1 MILLSTEI
9 VSHYTENMLRSQ
21 HFSNAALM
29 RIASYASVATALAL
43 ITAKLTAWYISDSI
57 SILASLIDS
66 SLDLLASLVNLL
78 AIRHALQPADKEHR
92 FGHGKAEPLAALGQ
106 SMFITGSAIMLLFQA
121 SGRLINPQ
129 PLTTGIEL
137 GIAVMLFSMLATIG
151 LLFLQRFVIIKTNS
165 SAIRAD
171 SLHYRSDLL
180 INFSVIIALFLS
192 HFGLIWLDPL
202 MAIFIA
208 VYVLFSA
215 WRILRDAVDLL
226 MDHEITDKERQQI
239 IQTALTHSQAKG
251 VHDLRTRR
259 SGTRTFIQLHLELD
273 PELSLQQAH
282 DVSVAVS
289 QDIQG
294 LFDEAEVI
302 IHQDPINDQSIEQS
316 PA

>member
-1 MILLSTEI
+1 
-9 VSHYTENMLRSQ
+9 
-21 HFSNAALM
+21 M
-29 RIASYASVATALAL
+29 RIASYASVITALAL
-43 ITAKLTAWYISDSI
+43 ITAKLTAWYISDSM

-121 SGRLINPQ
+121 SGRLITPQ

-151 LLFLQRFVIIKTNS
+151 LLFVQRFVIIKTNS

-202 MAIFIA
+202 LI
-208 VYVLFSA
+208 Y
-215 WRILRDAVDLL
+215 
-226 MDHEITDKERQQI
+226 
-239 IQTALTHSQAKG
+239 
-251 VHDLRTRR
+251 
-259 SGTRTFIQLHLELD
+259 
-273 PELSLQQAH
+273 
-282 DVSVAVS
+282 
-289 QDIQG
+289 
-294 LFDEAEVI
+294 
-302 IHQDPINDQSIEQS
+302 
-316 PA
+316 

>member
-1 MILLSTEI
+1 VI

-106 SMFITGSAIMLLFQA
+106 SMFIAGSAIMLLFQA

-151 LLFLQRFVIIKTNS
+151 LLFVQRFVIIKTNS

-192 HFGLIWLDPL
+192 YFGLIWLDPL

-226 MDHEITDKERQQI
+226 MDHEITDIERRQI

-259 SGTRTFIQLHLELD
+259 SGTTTFIQLHLELA

-302 IHQDPINDQSIEQS
+302 IHQDPINEQSIEQS
-316 PA
+316 QA

>member
-1 MILLSTEI
+1 MI

-29 RIASYASVATALAL
+29 RIASYASVITALAL
-43 ITAKLTAWYISDSI
+43 ITAKLTAWYISDSM

-121 SGRLINPQ
+121 SGRLITPQ

-151 LLFLQRFVIIKTNS
+151 LLFVQRFVIIKTNS

-208 VYVLFSA
+208 IYVLFSA

-226 MDHEITDKERQQI
+226 MDH
-239 IQTALTHSQAKG
+239 
-251 VHDLRTRR
+251 
-259 SGTRTFIQLHLELD
+259 
-273 PELSLQQAH
+273 
-282 DVSVAVS
+282 
-289 QDIQG
+289 
-294 LFDEAEVI
+294 
-302 IHQDPINDQSIEQS
+302 
-316 PA
+316 